1 MSFTYGFYNSV
12 DHDRVYD
19 AVQMASIFDGI
30 INDGVYETIG
40 DAMMVKAV
48 SGNNITVG
56 TGRAWFN
63 HTWSLNDS
71 LMPLTLLNPGVIS
84 NRYDAIVLEVNSSS
98 RVNEIKILYGE
109 EAQSPSKPSL
119 VKSDT
124 INQYPLAYIYRSAGS
139 QGITQSNIE
148 NTVGTSECPFAIGVL
163 KTLTIDDL
171 VAQWTS
177 EWNDYLDD
185 RSADM
190 QEWMAENQLE
200 FETWFNN
207 LQYVLDDDVAAN
219 LAQQISDLNDKLNAL
234 LNGEQLLYTID
245 DSNGEP
251 IQDYA
256 GNNIQGGVSY
266 SAN

>member
-48 SGNNITVG
+48 NGNNITVG

-71 LMPLTLLNPGVIS
+71 LMPLTLLNSGVIN

-98 RVNEIKILYGE
+98 RENSIKVVYGT
-109 EAQSPSKPSL
+109 EASSPSKPSMI
-119 VKSDT
+119 KTST
-124 INQYPLAYIYRSAGS
+124 INQYPLAYIYRAAGS
-139 QGITQSNIE
+139 SEISQSDIE
-148 NTVGTSECPFAIGVL
+148 NTIGTTECPFVIGVL
-163 KTLTIDDL
+163 KVLTIDDF
-171 VAQWTS
+171 VAQWASDWNKYLNDRTS
-177 EWNDYLDD
+177 
-185 RSADM
+185 DM

-219 LAQQISDLNDKLNAL
+219 LAQQISDLNDKVNAL
-234 LNGEQLLYTID
+234 ISGEQILYTID
-245 DSNGEP
+245 DSDGDP
-251 IQDYA
+251 IRDYA